1 MLPDERMEVKD
12 RLGTAHQKLMEIVQE
27 AESEG
32 IRLQMICQIA
42 GVQADLQAMAVSML
56 KCQLLTSLL
65 AMATPG
71 KPNSDEE
78 ITKFIEQYQTWLQ
91 FTI

>member
-32 IRLQMICQIA
+32 IRLQKKRRA
-42 GVQADLQAMAVSML
+42 AA
-56 KCQLLTSLL
+56 
-65 AMATPG
+65 P
-71 KPNSDEE
+71 
-78 ITKFIEQYQTWLQ
+78 
-91 FTI
+91 